1 MTAMSSGILDQPFG
15 QMMSSGSSIAIVG
28 NSMPAAAKL
37 TNTLLAF
44 FRKMRFMAGH
54 TLPAPVAIDKYIR
67 KAILRMEFSVI
78 APCPAQPAD
87 VREIAIHLRKA
98 SHAIR
103 SERWSA
109 SWRSPALRGGR
120 SVSHQSQPLRIHL
133 PECIPA
139 EPHLLD
145 LNQRRWI
152 LSLTR
157 WAICAI
163 RQ

>member
-1 MTAMSSGILDQPFG
+1 MSSGILDQPFG

-87 VREIAIHLRKA
+87 VREIAIHLRKQV
-98 SHAIR
+98 R
-103 SERWSA
+103 QFEVNGGR
-109 SWRSPALRGGR
+109 LRGAR
-120 SVSHQSQPLRIHL
+120 QH
-133 PECIPA
+133 
-139 EPHLLD
+139 
-145 LNQRRWI
+145 
-152 LSLTR
+152 
-157 WAICAI
+157 CAAVD
-163 RQ
+163 Q